1 VWKDVTFD
9 YESTDTPDLVVTPT
23 PV

>member
-9 YESTDTPDLVVTPT
+9 FQSTDTPDVVVTPT
-23 PV
+23 AA